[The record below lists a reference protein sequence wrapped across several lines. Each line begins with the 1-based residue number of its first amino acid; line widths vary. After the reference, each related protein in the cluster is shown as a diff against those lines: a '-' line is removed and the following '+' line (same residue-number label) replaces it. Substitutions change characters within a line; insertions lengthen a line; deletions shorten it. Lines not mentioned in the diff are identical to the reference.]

1 MIKLSFPY
9 GKDSVTLDVPEK
21 NLMKVLRS
29 HGAPPLKDLPQGVK
43 KAVMNP
49 IGSRRLC
56 EIVQKGDRV
65 AIVINDITRPV
76 PNDHILP
83 VVLEELAK
91 GGIQEQDTAIVIATG
106 VHRAN
111 TPEEIRQMVGLS
123 VFNAVKIY
131 NHDAFDPK
139 LITTIGKTTDGIPIS
154 LNSHVAGAQRKI
166 LIGTI
171 TPHHGAGYSGGRKSI
186 FPGVSSFETL
196 KMLHGVEPIEPM
208 MGKLDGNLL
217 HKNALEAARVVGVD
231 FIINTIPNGND
242 ETCEVVAG
250 HMEKA
255 WEQGIVFCDRVC
267 RQKVPEKADIVI
279 TCPGG
284 FPRDFDLRQS
294 QKAISVAEP
303 LVKENG
309 IIILVAKCSDG
320 IGKEDLYELL
330 KAAGSPQKMI
340 DKFREIGFTAS
351 SRKAYMFARSM
362 LKANIIVVAD
372 GVNPEKLKDMMMAH
386 ASSVESA
393 LELAFQRMGR
403 NAKILAIPQADLL
416 IPVLGNV

>member
-1 MIKLSFPY
+1 MPKVSFPY
-9 GKDSVTLDVPEK
+9 GNDVVTLDVPSK
-21 NLMKVLRS
+21 NLMGVLKPQEV
-29 HGAPPLKDLPQGVK
+29 PPLKDLSQRVGE
-43 KAVMNP
+43 ALRNP
-49 IGSRRLC
+49 IGTRRLR
-56 EIVQKGDRV
+56 EIAQKGEKA
-65 AIVINDITRPV
+65 AIVINDVTRPV
-76 PNDHILP
+76 PNDQILP
-83 VVLEELAK
+83 VVLEELA
-91 GGIQEQDTAIVIATG
+91 GAGIREQDTAIVIATG
-106 VHRAN
+106 VHRPN
-111 TPEEIRQMVGLS
+111 TPEEIRQMVGPS
-123 VFNAVKIY
+123 VFSAVNTY

-139 LITTIGKTTDGIPIS
+139 TIATMGKTTDGIPIS
-154 LNSHVAGAQRKI
+154 LNRHVAEAQRKI
-166 LIGTI
+166 LIGMV

-196 KMLHGVEPIEPM
+196 RMLHGVEPVEPM
-208 MGKLDGNLL
+208 MGRLDGNLL

-242 ETCEVVAG
+242 ETYEVVAG

-255 WEQGIVFCDRVC
+255 WEQGIVFCDRVS

-294 QKAISVAEP
+294 QKAMSVAEP

-309 IIILVAKCSDG
+309 VIILVAKCSDG

-340 DKFREIGFTAS
+340 EKFREIGFTAS

-362 LKANIIVVAD
+362 LKAKIIVVTD
-372 GVNPEKLKDMMMAH
+372 GVDPEKLKEMMMTH
-386 ASSVESA
+386 APSVESA
-393 LELAFQRMGR
+393 LELAFQKMGR
-403 NAKILAIPQADLL
+403 NAKVLALPQADLL
-416 IPVLGNV
+416 IPVVG

>member
-1 MIKLSFPY
+1 MPKVSFPY
-9 GKDSVTLDVPEK
+9 GNDVVTLDVPSK
-21 NLMKVLRS
+21 NLMGVLKPQEV
-29 HGAPPLKDLPQGVK
+29 PPLKDLSQRVGE
-43 KAVMNP
+43 ALRNP
-49 IGSRRLC
+49 VGTRRLR
-56 EIVQKGDRV
+56 EIAQRGEKA
-65 AIVINDITRPV
+65 AIVINDVTRPV
-76 PNDHILP
+76 PNDQILP
-83 VVLEELAK
+83 VVLEELA
-91 GGIQEQDTAIVIATG
+91 GAGIREQDTAIVIATG
-106 VHRAN
+106 VHRPN
-111 TPEEIRQMVGLS
+111 TPEEIRQMVGPS
-123 VFNAVKIY
+123 VFNAVKTY

-139 LITTIGKTTDGIPIS
+139 TIATMGKTTDGIPIS
-154 LNSHVAGAQRKI
+154 LNRHVAEAQRKI
-166 LIGTI
+166 LIGMV

-196 KMLHGVEPIEPM
+196 RMLHGVEPIEPM
-208 MGKLDGNLL
+208 MGRLDGNLL

-242 ETCEVVAG
+242 ETYEVVAG

-255 WEQGIVFCDRVC
+255 WEQGIVFCDRVS

-294 QKAISVAEP
+294 QKAMSVAEP

-309 IIILVAKCSDG
+309 VIILVAKCADG

-340 DKFREIGFTAS
+340 EKFREIGFTAS

-362 LKANIIVVAD
+362 LKAKIIVVTD
-372 GVNPEKLKDMMMAH
+372 GVDPEKLKEMMMTH
-386 ASSVESA
+386 APSVESA
-393 LELAFQRMGR
+393 LELGFKEMDR
-403 NAKILAIPQADLL
+403 NAKVLALPQADLL
-416 IPVLGNV
+416 IPVVG